1 MRQCC
6 PIMLPRWCVHCTG
19 LTPVHAVA
27 SRRIVSWDLDVDQRA
42 WVVTYNRKT
51 FGESAKITSLT
62 LMPPDTTSHIG
73 GGDNLVMVSSLVVA
87 SVALP
92 TLTWASCVGCCAGKC
107 GRHQVTPRAHPGPSV
122 ANPVANTVVVEAC
135 ACFVQPVHHPEAFPN
150 RYADYGCRSTASG
163 SGTDACVTLSPRLQG
178 AMCCVAAP
186 MGWYTCGICV
196 QARHR
201 TRHSRCRFKECRLA
215 SHALVRGRNH
225 VLRR

>member
-1 MRQCC
+1 VRQCC

-92 TLTWASCVGCCAGKC
+92 TLTWAPAAAVVQASVVGTKSHHVHILDL
-107 GRHQVTPRAHPGPSV
+107 RSQTPWR
-122 ANPVANTVVVEAC
+122 
-135 ACFVQPVHHPEAFPN
+135 
-150 RYADYGCRSTASG
+150 
-163 SGTDACVTLSPRLQG
+163 TLSWSKHARASYSQYIIPKPSPTGTPTTGAALQQ
-178 AMCCVAAP
+178 VARELTPA
-186 MGWYTCGICV
+186 
-196 QARHR
+196 
-201 TRHSRCRFKECRLA
+201 
-215 SHALVRGRNH
+215 
-225 VLRR
+225 